1 MKLMDDRYQ
10 KKLSVFM
17 KMCEELSS
25 LSYDPKYKV
34 SSIIITS
41 DYREV
46 CAIGYNGSY
55 KGGPN
60 ARNSM
65 SSGNSGFLHAEENAL
80 FHLCKPYELRS
91 RLIMLCTHKP
101 CSMCSKRIVNSGIQ
115 RVVYLNDYSDVE
127 NETDDVFMI
136 SDTLCIKYEDLI
148 STPEIMNVFKSRD
161 NY

>member
-1 MKLMDDRYQ
+1 MERYC

-17 KMCEELSS
+17 KMCEELST

-60 ARNSM
+60 ER
-65 SSGNSGFLHAEENAL
+65 SSLVVGNSGFLHAEENAL

-91 RLIMLCTHKP
+91 NLIMLCTHKP
-101 CSMCSKRIVNSGIQ
+101 CSMCAKRIVNSGIQ
-115 RVVYLNDYSDVE
+115 RVVYQNDYVDSE
-127 NETDDVFMI
+127 NETDEIFRA
-136 SDTLCIKYEDLI
+136 SQTTCLKYQTLI
-148 STPEIMNVFKSRD
+148 SSPEIMNEFKRRD
-161 NY
+161 IY